1 LLFYFADCT
10 HPAIDEF
17 PQDFF
22 TNEQRTKGGV
32 IIHVLIATYLIFA
45 LGAICDDFFVP
56 VLEVICDKLHL
67 SNDVAGATFMAAG
80 KFMSLIKTYKLV
92 CIMVGGLFYTLSSV
106 SGLNLC
112 FVLILHSSHKII
124 SL

>member
-1 LLFYFADCT
+1 MKKQVLREELLFYFADCT

-80 KFMSLIKTYKLV
+80 TTIFEFGNIW
-92 CIMVGGLFYTLSSV
+92 
-106 SGLNLC
+106 
-112 FVLILHSSHKII
+112 VLDF
-124 SL
+124 

>member
-1 LLFYFADCT
+1 MSSPLNYPALIKASFTRELLFYFSDCT

-80 KFMSLIKTYKLV
+80 TVVIT
-92 CIMVGGLFYTLSSV
+92 
-106 SGLNLC
+106 
-112 FVLILHSSHKII
+112 
-124 SL
+124 

>member
-1 LLFYFADCT
+1 MTKMLVYFADCT

-80 KFMSLIKTYKLV
+80 IF
-92 CIMVGGLFYTLSSV
+92 
-106 SGLNLC
+106 LNLGLRR
-112 FVLILHSSHKII
+112 LILVLNLFIKLIFFYYY
-124 SL
+124 L

>member
-1 LLFYFADCT
+1 MSTINNIIPVSIALIKASFTRELLFYFADCT

-80 KFMSLIKTYKLV
+80 IFFEF
-92 CIMVGGLFYTLSSV
+92 G
-106 SGLNLC
+106 
-112 FVLILHSSHKII
+112 II
-124 SL
+124 SHCYFRKF

>member
-1 LLFYFADCT
+1 MLVYFADCT

-80 KFMSLIKTYKLV
+80 TFLDSFILEILDRFEKLATKNLKTY
-92 CIMVGGLFYTLSSV
+92 INS
-106 SGLNLC
+106 
-112 FVLILHSSHKII
+112 
-124 SL
+124 